1 MTRWCRSWTACG
13 CSRPGRA
20 RTPRRPSCSRKFP
33 SAMHRRPTRP
43 SPTRLPRPGRARRQA
58 RPRWRGPLPPRRLP
72 AGGIHEHVQPRMAQH
87 HLRNR
92 ADAQLNL
99 IPLID
104 ILSVMV
110 AFLLVYSTEVE
121 VIQNAKGIEIPQSI
135 AQTAPK
141 QSVVVMITRTDLFVQ
156 GEYITSVAD
165 IRAAQGP
172 LVEPLRA
179 ALKRPLLV
187 GKEMTERDLAQ
198 REITIMADKALPY
211 DVLKRV
217 MATCT
222 DADYGRIS
230 LAVIQKEKP
239 VAPGQFKPA

>member
-1 MTRWCRSWTACG
+1 MSM
-13 CSRPGRA
+13 SGRA
-20 RTPRRPSCSRKFP
+20 
-33 SAMHRRPTRP
+33 
-43 SPTRLPRPGRARRQA
+43 L
-58 RPRWRGPLPPRRLP
+58 
-72 AGGIHEHVQPRMAQH
+72 RMAQH

-121 VIQNAKGIEIPQSI
+121 VIQNSKGVEIPQSI

-141 QSVVVMITRTDLFVQ
+141 QSVVVMITKTDLFVQ
-156 GEYITSVAD
+156 GEFITTVAD
-165 IRAAQGP
+165 IQADKNA
-172 LVEPLRA
+172 LVAPLRT

-187 GKEMTERDLAQ
+187 GKEMTEKDLAQ
-198 REITIMADKALPY
+198 REITVMADKSLPY
-211 DVLKRV
+211 EVLKKV

-222 DADYGRIS
+222 DADYGKIS

-239 VAPGQFKPA
+239 VAVGFKPG

>member
-1 MTRWCRSWTACG
+1 MSI
-13 CSRPGRA
+13 SNRA
-20 RTPRRPSCSRKFP
+20 
-33 SAMHRRPTRP
+33 
-43 SPTRLPRPGRARRQA
+43 L
-58 RPRWRGPLPPRRLP
+58 
-72 AGGIHEHVQPRMAQH
+72 RMAQH

-121 VIQNAKGIEIPQSI
+121 VIQNSKGIEIPQSI

-141 QSVVVMITRTDLFVQ
+141 QSVVVMITRSDLFVQ
-156 GEYITSVAD
+156 GEFIATVAD
-165 IRAAQGP
+165 IRADKSP

-187 GKEMTERDLAQ
+187 GKDIA
-198 REITIMADKALPY
+198 
-211 DVLKRV
+211 
-217 MATCT
+217 
-222 DADYGRIS
+222 
-230 LAVIQKEKP
+230 
-239 VAPGQFKPA
+239 

>member
-1 MTRWCRSWTACG
+1 MSM
-13 CSRPGRA
+13 SGRA
-20 RTPRRPSCSRKFP
+20 
-33 SAMHRRPTRP
+33 
-43 SPTRLPRPGRARRQA
+43 L
-58 RPRWRGPLPPRRLP
+58 
-72 AGGIHEHVQPRMAQH
+72 RMAQH
-87 HLRNR
+87 HIRNR

-121 VIQNAKGIEIPQSI
+121 IIQNSKGIEIPQSI
-135 AQTAPK
+135 AQTTPK
-141 QSVVVMITRTDLFVQ
+141 QSVVVMITKTDLFVQ
-156 GEYITSVAD
+156 GEHIASVAD
-165 IRAAQGP
+165 IQADKSA
-172 LVEPLRA
+172 LVAPLRD

-198 REITIMADKALPY
+198 REITIMADKSLPY

-222 DADYGRIS
+222 DADYGKIS

-239 VAPGQFKPA
+239 VAVGFKPG

>member
-1 MTRWCRSWTACG
+1 MSMS
-13 CSRPGRA
+13 SRA
-20 RTPRRPSCSRKFP
+20 
-33 SAMHRRPTRP
+33 
-43 SPTRLPRPGRARRQA
+43 L
-58 RPRWRGPLPPRRLP
+58 
-72 AGGIHEHVQPRMAQH
+72 RMAQH

-92 ADAQLNL
+92 ADAELNL

-121 VIQNAKGIEIPQSI
+121 IIQNSKGIEIPQSI
-135 AQTAPK
+135 AQTTPK
-141 QSVVVMITRTDLFVQ
+141 QSVVVMITKTDVFVQ
-156 GEYITSVAD
+156 GEFITTVAD
-165 IRAAQGP
+165 IQADKNA
-172 LVEPLRA
+172 LVAPLRI

-187 GKEMTERDLAQ
+187 GKEMTEKDLAQ
-198 REITIMADKALPY
+198 REITIMADKSLPY

-222 DADYGRIS
+222 DADYGKIS

-239 VAPGQFKPA
+239 VATGQFKPG

>member
-1 MTRWCRSWTACG
+1 MSM
-13 CSRPGRA
+13 SGRA
-20 RTPRRPSCSRKFP
+20 
-33 SAMHRRPTRP
+33 
-43 SPTRLPRPGRARRQA
+43 L
-58 RPRWRGPLPPRRLP
+58 
-72 AGGIHEHVQPRMAQH
+72 RMAQH
-87 HLRNR
+87 HARNR

-121 VIQNAKGIEIPQSI
+121 VIQNSKGIEIPQSI
-135 AQTAPK
+135 AQTTPK
-141 QSVVVMITRTDLFVQ
+141 QSVVVMITKTDLFVQ
-156 GEYITSVAD
+156 GEFITTVAD
-165 IRAAQGP
+165 IRGDKSA

-198 REITIMADKALPY
+198 REITIMADKSLPY

-222 DADYGRIS
+222 DADYGKIS

-239 VAPGQFKPA
+239 VAAGQYKPG

>member
-1 MTRWCRSWTACG
+1 MSM
-13 CSRPGRA
+13 SN
-20 RTPRRPSCSRKFP
+20 
-33 SAMHRRPTRP
+33 
-43 SPTRLPRPGRARRQA
+43 RARR
-58 RPRWRGPLPPRRLP
+58 
-72 AGGIHEHVQPRMAQH
+72 MALH

-121 VIQNAKGIEIPQSI
+121 VIQNSKGIQIPQSI
-135 AQTAPK
+135 ATTAPK
-141 QSVVVMITRTDLFVQ
+141 HSVVVMITPSDLFVQ
-156 GEYITSVAD
+156 GEFVATVAS
-165 IRAAQGP
+165 IHNSPAA
-172 LVEPLRA
+172 LVAPLRA

-187 GKEMTERDLAQ
+187 GKELSERDLAQ
-198 REITIMADKALPY
+198 REITIMADKSLPY
-211 DVLKRV
+211 DVIKRV

-239 VAPGQFKPA
+239 VAAGQVRG